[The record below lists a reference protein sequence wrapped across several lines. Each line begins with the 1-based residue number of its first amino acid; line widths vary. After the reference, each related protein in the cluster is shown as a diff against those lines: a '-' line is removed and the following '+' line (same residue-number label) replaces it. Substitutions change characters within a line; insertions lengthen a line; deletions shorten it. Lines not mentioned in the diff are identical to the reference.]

1 MEYSPTISSIIL
13 SFLKHVSTPLWFI
26 VSVSLL
32 FADQSWSRE
41 RQGREHFLQAVEH
54 YNAGRFAIAE
64 TLLKKVLQESPQ
76 TYDLPTTLLLMKT
89 TRAQGRLDEAKSYGR
104 KLLKSYP
111 NSVYMKDVF
120 FCYGDIFADLG
131 AYDSAFR
138 MYFRART
145 LAREKAFL
153 QRVDKRLLRA
163 IQLNISLSTLDELL
177 AVETDETAKAIL
189 FLARGYRELYLGRPD
204 DSALTLNRIAPEAV
218 PENYFDLYE
227 KLLLASYRPPKQTVT
242 VGIVAPLSGDFATS
256 GRLFVKGLYQFL
268 QETNSLDLKVAFVIY
283 DNRGEELET
292 IRSVRRLIRNPR
304 VITIIGPL
312 REQTALVAA
321 NVVDQYTIPLLLPVT
336 YEDDLTALFK
346 HVFQL
351 NSNLITRGKLAARYA
366 ANILHLDSLAV
377 LAPADKFG
385 ESLTDAFLREA
396 DALGKKVVAVEWYTE
411 APKDLSRQFKA
422 LREKAFALQEKP
434 NPYEAYLG
442 IAIDS
447 VDAMFDISE
456 VDLFELPEEEPEEK
470 VDSSKIVLETIQGI
484 YLPLHRGDL
493 TYVAPQ
499 FPVYNLQTHLIG
511 NGNWQN
517 LEVLNQDNV
526 RPHIRGLSVITNYRR
541 TTYDVADPF
550 SDELFT
556 SGYDCA
562 RLLLTVMSSTQLTRE
577 AVEKRLASVDEFRG
591 VAHIYSFTS
600 STTPRLNTALQVL
613 NYAAGQFVPVGYFIK
628 DSLRVVQPATP

>member
-1 MEYSPTISSIIL
+1 MNISPNRRL
-13 SFLKHVSTPLWFI
+13 LAPLLLVLFCGFLL
-26 VSVSLL
+26 
-32 FADQSWSRE
+32 ADQSWSRE
-41 RQGREHFLQAVEH
+41 RRGKEHFLQAVEH
-54 YNAGRFAIAE
+54 YNAGRYTIAE
-64 TLLKKVLQESPQ
+64 TLLKKVLKESPQ

-111 NSVYMKDVF
+111 NSMYMKDVF

-145 LAREKAFL
+145 LARDKTFL

-218 PENYFDLYE
+218 PEDYFDLYE
-227 KLLLASYRPPKQTVT
+227 KLLLASYRPPKPTVT
-242 VGIVAPLSGDFATS
+242 IGIVAPLSGDFASS

-321 NVVDQYTIPLLLPVT
+321 NVVDQYTIPLLLPVA

-351 NSNLITRGKLAARYA
+351 NSNLATRGKLAARYA
-366 ANILHLDSLAV
+366 VNILHLDSLAV

-385 ESLTDAFLREA
+385 ESLTDAFLKEA
-396 DALGKKVVAVEWYTE
+396 DALGSKVVTVEWYTE
-411 APKDLSRQFKA
+411 TPKNLSRQFKA
-422 LREKAFALQEKP
+422 LRQKAFALREKP

-442 IAIDS
+442 IVIDS
-447 VDAMFDISE
+447 ADAMFDVSE
-456 VDLFELPEEEPEEK
+456 IDLFELPEEEPEEK

-499 FPVYNLQTHLIG
+499 FPVYNLQTHLLG

-517 LEVLNQDNV
+517 LEVLNQENV
-526 RPHIRGLSVITNYRR
+526 RPHLSGLSLITNYRKP
-541 TTYDVADPF
+541 TYDVADPF

-577 AVEKRLASVDEFRG
+577 AVEKQLASVDEFRG

-613 NYAAGQFVPVGYFIK
+613 NYSAGQFVPVGYFIK
-628 DSLRVVQPATP
+628 DSLRVVQPSTP